1 MASGNERLIECPCN
15 LYEMAKEIC
24 LCIDR
29 PKRHCSVVIHK
40 GKVLAVGTNQMKTHP
55 LARKYGYLF
64 DEMHSELD
72 AFRKCDDKRGI
83 ELWNFRFNR
92 FGQERISRPCP
103 KCLPWCV
110 EVFDHI
116 YYTTGEGISKMNLRG
131 T

>member
-1 MASGNERLIECPCN
+1 MAERHEGLIECPCN

-24 LCIDR
+24 LRIDR
-29 PKRHCSVVIHK
+29 PKRHCSVILHRGRV
-40 GKVLAVGTNQMKTHP
+40 VAVGTNQMKTHP
-55 LARKYGYLF
+55 IAKRYGYLF

-72 AFRKCDDKRGI
+72 AFRKCEGRAGL

-103 KCLPWCV
+103 KCLPWCI
-110 EVFDHI
+110 EVFDGIHF
-116 YYTTGEGISKMNLRG
+116 TTGEGIKRMRSN